1 MSITKETEGKQKDR
15 IQGGWSYKP
24 VGRGEED
31 GSWGWEREGMSPSI
45 STTSSPFFFFSSTLF
60 FSPPASYFQPTV
72 CACVPACMC
81 VCVLEVRFGAEAIKA
96 LLKHFWCCWLMLKQ
110 KESEKKRGSET
121 VREGAYTQWLSQ
133 PAQQSAGSLSI
144 LWAQRCEMSQQPN
157 SNIKLSWAAEGKS
170 RMERCGER
178 CLLLTLSPSPD
189 LHSSKP
195 FKNPLKTPFTHSHT
209 YSATIYTQEHPG
221 LHF

>member
-31 GSWGWEREGMSPSI
+31 GSWGWEKEGMSPSI